1 MAALGPD
8 AHCAS
13 SHHRIEEMT
22 DLSLRDG
29 SPFSLDNSGQ
39 LRDGGGWIFHLVHS
53 VLQSAPEIFD
63 GAEIWAFGWPVHHI
77 HVILVQLCGV
87 WHYHAGRWWPRG
99 AAAWMAEHVAVG
111 FHHGTALRSG
121 CHQSPPNQS
130 CGCQRSLP
138 KPSGTLLP
146 RTCLFGWCRSLPAA
160 LQDVEKFSS
169 CHPHAAEGCGSHQ
182 WQGPCSTPAGF
193 FSASV

>member
-13 SHHRIEEMT
+13 SPHRIEEMT

-53 VLQSAPEIFD
+53 VFQSAPEIFD

-77 HVILVQLCGV
+77 DVILLQELC
-87 WHYHAGRWWPRG
+87 ADPSC
-99 AAAWMAEHVAVG
+99 VG
-111 FHHGTALRSG
+111 SG
-121 CHQSPPNQS
+121 IIMLEGGDLEVLQHEWQNM
-130 CGCQRSLP
+130 
-138 KPSGTLLP
+138 LL
-146 RTCLFGWCRSLPAA
+146 
-160 LQDVEKFSS
+160 
-169 CHPHAAEGCGSHQ
+169 
-182 WQGPCSTPAGF
+182 
-193 FSASV
+193 